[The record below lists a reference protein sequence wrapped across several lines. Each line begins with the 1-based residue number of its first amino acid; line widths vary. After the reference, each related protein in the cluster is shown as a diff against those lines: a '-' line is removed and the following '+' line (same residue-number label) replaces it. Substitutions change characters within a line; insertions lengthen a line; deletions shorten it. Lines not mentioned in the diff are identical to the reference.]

1 MKIDNVCILGGSGF
15 VGRHIAHLLTEQGI
29 RVRIPTRRRENAKAL
44 FVLPTVE
51 IVEANIHA
59 PDELKRLF
67 EGMDAVI
74 NLVGILNEEK
84 HGRVDKPQARR
95 GDFHEA
101 HVELPRKVVRACAE
115 AGIKRLLHMSALQA
129 SATAP
134 SAYLRS
140 KGAGEAIVREASMA
154 RDNSER
160 GYLDGPK
167 FVRGY
172 GLHTTVFR
180 PSVIFGQEDSF
191 LNMFAQL
198 IKIFPVIPLAN
209 PDAKF
214 QPVFV
219 EDVAHAYVE
228 SLGNPAT
235 YGQAYDLC
243 GPEVYTLREL
253 VEFVATT
260 LGRHPKIIP
269 LGKFLSFAQAAV
281 FEHLP
286 GKKIMTRDN
295 YYSMQVDN
303 VCNCS
308 FPPVF
313 GFEPAAMGTVVP
325 DYLADVNPRGHY
337 GEFRR
342 EARR

>member
-1 MKIDNVCILGGSGF
+1 MEIRNICILGGSGF

-29 RVRIPTRRRENAKAL
+29 HVRVPTRRRENAKAL

-74 NLVGILNEEK
+74 NLVGILHEEK

-101 HVELPRKVVRACAE
+101 HVELPRKIVHACAE
-115 AGIKRLLHMSALQA
+115 VGVTRLLHMSALTA
-129 SATAP
+129 SATGP

-140 KGAGEAIVREASMA
+140 KGIGEAIVREAGMA

-180 PSVIFGQEDSF
+180 PSVIFGREDSF
-191 LNMFAQL
+191 LNLFARL
-198 IKIFPVIPLAN
+198 IKLFPVIPLAN

-228 SLGNPAT
+228 SLKNPAT
-235 YGQAYDLC
+235 YGQVYDLC

-253 VEFVATT
+253 VEFVAAT

-269 LGKFLSFAQAAV
+269 LGKFLSYAQAAM
-281 FEHLP
+281 FEHMP

-303 VCNCS
+303 VCNCD
-308 FPPVF
+308 FPAIF
-313 GFEPAAMGTVVP
+313 GFQPSAIGTVVP
-325 DYLADVNPRGHY
+325 AYMAEANPRGHY
-337 GEFRR
+337 DEFRR
-342 EARR
+342 DARR

>member
-1 MKIDNVCILGGSGF
+1 MNIKNVCILGGTGF

-29 RVRIPTRRRENAKAL
+29 CVHVPTRRRENAKAL

-59 PDELKRLF
+59 PDELKHLF

-74 NLVGILNEEK
+74 NLVGILHEEK
-84 HGRVDKPQARR
+84 RGRVDKPSARR
-95 GDFHEA
+95 GDFHET
-101 HVELPRKVVRACAE
+101 HVELPRKIVHACADV
-115 AGIKRLLHMSALQA
+115 GIKRLLHMSALQA
-129 SATAP
+129 SPTAP

-140 KGAGEAIVREASMA
+140 KGLGEVIVREAGMA
-154 RDNSER
+154 RDSSER

-167 FVRGY
+167 FLPGY

-180 PSVIFGQEDSF
+180 PSVIFGRDDSF

-198 IKIFPVIPLAN
+198 IKLFPLIPLA
-209 PDAKF
+209 DSGAKF

-219 EDVAHAYVE
+219 EDVAHAFVD
-228 SLGNPAT
+228 SLNNPAT
-235 YGQAYDLC
+235 YGQVYDLC
-243 GPEVYTLREL
+243 GPEVYTLRGI
-253 VEFVATT
+253 VEFVAAT

-269 LGKFLSFAQAAV
+269 LGKFLSHAQAAV

-295 YYSMQVDN
+295 HYSMQVDN
-303 VCNCS
+303 VCNCD
-308 FPPVF
+308 FPAIF
-313 GFEPAAMGTVVP
+313 GFQPTAMGAVVP
-325 DYLADVNPRGHY
+325 AYMADATPRGQY
-337 GEFRR
+337 DGFRR
-342 EARR
+342 DAHR